1 MKIKLSSMKQI
12 ALLIQGNVIVRFTS
26 YGDPVDVYDKE
37 QKKYIDTFE
46 IRSINKK
53 YEMFEL
59 VMTGASV
66 SLFSSPGDIGR
77 LFIKSHDLIKE
88 NIWWQNMATDH

>member
-1 MKIKLSSMKQI
+1 MEIKLSSMKQI
-12 ALLIQGNVIVRFTS
+12 ALLSQGDVIVRFPS
-26 YGDPVDVYDKE
+26 YGDPVDIYDKE

-46 IRSINKK
+46 IKSINKK

-88 NIWWQNMATDH
+88 NIWWQNTATDH